1 MKFYKNPSPDQWS
14 EIAERPLASMSQL
27 RQQLQP
33 LLEDIRN
40 RGDNALRHYTRK
52 FDNVMIKNFKIDS
65 GEFDIAEKS
74 LTTDLKN
81 AIKLATEN
89 ISKFHESQKESIGK
103 VETAPGVTCWRKNV
117 GIERVGLYIPGGSAP
132 LFSSILMLGIP
143 AKIAGCREIILCTP
157 PRPDGSI
164 HPAILYS
171 ASLVGISEVFRA
183 GGAQAVAAMAY
194 GTESIPKVD
203 KIFGPGNQYV
213 TAAKQLVS
221 LDGVAIDLPAGPSEV
236 LIIADEGANPA
247 YLAADLLSQAE
258 HGTDSQVVLLT
269 TSNNL
274 IEQVKAA
281 LINQLEI
288 LPRRNIAEQSL
299 EHSRILYF
307 NTLEECMEFSNF
319 YAPEHLIIMTENYQD
334 LAEKITS
341 AGSVFLGPLTPESA
355 GDYASGTNHTLPTGA
370 YARSYSGV
378 SLDSFVKKITFQELT
393 SAGLEVIGPAIEIM
407 AAAEDLDGHRNAV
420 RVRLHDLRKG
430 TK

>member
-1 MKFYKNPSPDQWS
+1 
-14 EIAERPLASMSQL
+14 MSQL

-281 LINQLEI
+281 LINQLEN